1 MVFPQRMYSLLTIFL
16 LLFLWGCAK
25 DAPQKLDEEATIQ
38 LLADLH
44 IARAAVMDAPVRQ
57 RDFLFNHLFEEIC
70 LRNKVDTMLARITL
84 EALSTR
90 PEVMES
96 TYNKVIPVL
105 EELRISGNE

>member
-16 LLFLWGCAK
+16 FLFLWSCAK
-25 DAPQKLDEEATIQ
+25 DAPQTLDEETTIQ

-57 RDFLFNHLFEEIC
+57 RDSLFSHLFEEIC
-70 LRNKVDTMLARITL
+70 LRNKVDTMTARITL
-84 EALSTR
+84 EALSAQ